1 MDRATRGERQASATD
16 EDGEVVGDFLELAGH
31 ELRAPLAA
39 LKGHA
44 QILQRRLAK
53 QPERADD
60 LADLHKVLYQVER
73 LEHGLDHGLDIY
85 LEASRLMGDRFEL
98 APEPAELVVITQRL
112 VEVYSASAAGETIR
126 VEVTEGTLDG
136 IWDRRRLRLAL
147 SELLTNALKFG
158 EEREVVVAVART
170 ADGVRVEVRD
180 RGPGVPVGERRRIFG
195 AYVTGS
201 NAPNAGL
208 GLGLYVAYEVVRRH
222 GGRMGVRAR
231 PDGGSIFWLE
241 LPLVAQPPAAKRRA
255 AEQSPTQPPTQPPL
269 TAAFPT
275 G

>member
-1 MDRATRGERQASATD
+1 MERATRNARQASVTG
-16 EDGEVVGDFLELAGH
+16 EDGEVVGDFLDLAGH

-44 QILQRRLAK
+44 QMLQRRLAK

-73 LEHGLDHGLDIY
+73 LEHGLDIY

-180 RGPGVPVGERRRIFG
+180 RGQGVPVGERRRIFG

-208 GLGLYVAYEVVRRH
+208 GLGLYVSYEIVRRH

-231 PDGGSIFWLE
+231 PDGGSIFW
-241 LPLVAQPPAAKRRA
+241 
-255 AEQSPTQPPTQPPL
+255 
-269 TAAFPT
+269 
-275 G
+275 